1 MGASEEPG
9 VGHNI
14 VRQLVQEQGV
24 RVDALGGRVRP
35 LALGRHSPRTDR
47 LRHERP
53 EPLEA
58 LLDVEVQPERSEG
71 QVRYRLTVELSVTR
85 H

>member
-1 MGASEEPG
+1 MRTSEEPG

-24 RVDALGGRVRP
+24 RVDALGRVRP
-35 LALGRHSPRTDR
+35 QALGRHSPRTDR
-47 LRHERP
+47 HRHDCP

-58 LLDVEVQPERSEG
+58 LLDVEV
-71 QVRYRLTVELSVTR
+71 
-85 H
+85 

>member
-1 MGASEEPG
+1 MGTSEEPG

-24 RVDALGGRVRP
+24 RVDALWRVRP

-47 LRHERP
+47 LRHDRP

-58 LLDVEVQPERSEG
+58 LLDVEV
-71 QVRYRLTVELSVTR
+71 
-85 H
+85 